1 MADGGDNRFRCA
13 DIAEGG
19 HVHNPLRSEAEMFRV
34 VVIVGIAA
42 APVIAVGLITEPVY
56 AAILLALEIG
66 IGIGLL
72 WQVSRGS
79 EPHTADVA
87 AAGDD
92 AHRVLVV
99 ANQTVGG
106 RALLEE
112 LRGRCAGRRCEVF
125 VVVPALPGS
134 RLEHLAHD
142 VDGAIADARERL
154 RRSLEAMSGAGL
166 RARGQVGDHHD
177 PNEAI
182 EDALREF
189 AADEVVISTHPPERS
204 KWLERGVV
212 DRAEREI
219 PLPVTHVIVD
229 LEAEETASSSA

>member
-1 MADGGDNRFRCA
+1 M
-13 DIAEGG
+13 
-19 HVHNPLRSEAEMFRV
+19 HNPLRSEAEMFRV

-56 AAILLALEIG
+56 GAILLALEVG
-66 IGIGLL
+66 IGIGVL
-72 WQVSRGS
+72 WRSSRGS
-79 EPHTADVA
+79 EPHTAAVVQAEDE
-87 AAGDD
+87 

-99 ANQTVGG
+99 ANQTVAG

-112 LRGRCAGRRCEVF
+112 IRSRCEGRRSEVF
-125 VVVPALPGS
+125 VVVPALVTS

-142 VDGAIADARERL
+142 VDSAIAEAEQRL
-154 RRSLEAMSGAGL
+154 GRSLEAMSGVGINAT
-166 RARGQVGDHHD
+166 GQVGDHHD
-177 PNEAI
+177 PNVAI

-204 KWLERGVV
+204 RWLERGVV
-212 DRAEREI
+212 ERAEREV